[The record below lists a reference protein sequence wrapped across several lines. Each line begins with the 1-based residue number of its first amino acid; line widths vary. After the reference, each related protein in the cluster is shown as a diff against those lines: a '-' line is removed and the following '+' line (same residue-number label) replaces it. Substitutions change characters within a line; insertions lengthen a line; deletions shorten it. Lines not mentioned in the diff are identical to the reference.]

1 MRGHGGVVED
11 LSKRHDAG
19 GGACTLPI
27 GADATFNELKE
38 RSVFRRKAS
47 IMTACGGSYKLLAK
61 DTQDKASWVPEGQEI
76 PMQDGMNDFNTIYS
90 ESTKL
95 ASIIKLEKQFAR
107 DNHFDIQDYLVDR
120 LSKTFARAE
129 DDAFINGSG
138 TDSPYGILGS
148 SNGAE
153 TGVKTDS
160 LSYDDVIKLY
170 FSLDPEYR
178 TEGTWLMNDETAY
191 TLRTMKDDAGNYL
204 WRDSDDT
211 ILGKPVCISEY
222 MPDAESGKSPIAFG
236 DFSYYWIADRQGR
249 SFKRLNELYAANGQ
263 VGFLASQRVDGKMI
277 LPEAV
282 KVLVQKAS

>member
-27 GADATFNELKE
+27 GADATFNEKLKE

-61 DTQDKASWVPEGQEI
+61 GTQDKASWVPEGQEI

-236 DFSYYWIADRQGR
+236 DFSYYWIIVRAPM
-249 SFKRLNELYAANGQ
+249 SVNVLTELFSKYNQIGYLAAEK
-263 VGFLASQRVDGKMI
+263 LDGLLIRRNAIKTI
-277 LPEAV
+277 DI
-282 KVLVQKAS
+282 K